1 MVAATQDRVCP
12 YDRRRVE
19 MLRDD
24 AAEVGRAYLVD
35 FAIPD
40 RGERAWADCSG
51 VKARV
56 QSMVDVLRDERMV
69 EMTGRAGNL
78 AQHCVETCA
87 EVDEDQL
94 DGMAETCLVGAGL
107 A

>member
-1 MVAATQDRVCP
+1 MVAVTQARVCP
-12 YDRRRVE
+12 YGRCRVGRRT
-19 MLRDD
+19 DD
-24 AAEVGRAYLVD
+24 AAEVGRACLVD

-40 RGERAWADCSG
+40 RGERAWADCSDA
-51 VKARV
+51 KAHG
-56 QSMVDVLRDERMV
+56 QGTVDVLHDERMV
-69 EMTGRAGNL
+69 EMTGRDGNL

-87 EVDEDQL
+87 GVDEDQL